1 MRRACGLLLGA
12 ALVSAVQIAVDDD
25 GSAASDLG
33 RIEERLLRDAV
44 KRDPRDARA
53 HYQLGVHFMGAFDV
67 VEAERH
73 LRTAIHIDPKHA
85 EEARVALCNLLRSQA
100 VPEDFDDAV
109 RTYREAIEAN
119 PANDTAHWMLS
130 QLLSMRRDLD
140 VRDGAVLGET
150 QELYDYMRSVPSLRR
165 GSGAPDDGARARR
178 GESGGEAR
186 LAQLIECRRKRR

>member
-1 MRRACGLLLGA
+1 MSERTFPLSRVENVPSLSDRGGARGAPEASFCGGSLGKYR
-12 ALVSAVQIAVDDD
+12 
-25 GSAASDLG
+25 G
-33 RIEERLLRDAV
+33 
-44 KRDPRDARA
+44 A
-53 HYQLGVHFMGAFDV
+53 HYRLGVHFMGAFDV

-73 LRTAIHIDPKHA
+73 LRTAIHIDPKHT

-178 GESGGEAR
+178 GASGGEAR